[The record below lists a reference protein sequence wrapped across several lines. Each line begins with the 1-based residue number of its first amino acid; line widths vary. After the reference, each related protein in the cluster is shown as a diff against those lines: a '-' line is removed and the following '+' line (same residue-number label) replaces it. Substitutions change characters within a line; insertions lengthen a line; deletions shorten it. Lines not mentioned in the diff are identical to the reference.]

1 MAEHES
7 DADDKQKS
15 FVKCVKS
22 NHWDDARKYLNDRK
36 AKIDFFH
43 FVVSKDY
50 RVPMWFQEMVD
61 SMEKED
67 LEEIK
72 ISGGFGRTAF
82 YVLVQKHP
90 ELVEEA
96 QSMVDKNPK
105 LPTVIPASIF
115 GLGRELDA
123 LINPLPVTLAQMS
136 EKGKKKKG
144 LSISILSRHTILSAL
159 RTPLHLFPAV
169 LKTEDSVR
177 CSMSFKHHE
186 SLKKLFLYI
195 RPIIDLVMD
204 HVI

>member
-136 EKGKKKKG
+136 EKGKKKRALYLYSVTPHDS
-144 LSISILSRHTILSAL
+144 LSVKDAASLISCGFENGRFGKMFNEFQTSRIVKKII
-159 RTPLHLFPAV
+159 FIY
-169 LKTEDSVR
+169 KTN
-177 CSMSFKHHE
+177 
-186 SLKKLFLYI
+186 Y
-195 RPIIDLVMD
+195 
-204 HVI
+204 